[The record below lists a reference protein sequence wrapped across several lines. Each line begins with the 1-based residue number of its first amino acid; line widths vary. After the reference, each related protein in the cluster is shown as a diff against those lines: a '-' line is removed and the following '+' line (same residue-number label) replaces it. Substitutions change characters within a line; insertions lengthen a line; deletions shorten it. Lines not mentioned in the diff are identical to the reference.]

1 MSRAQHP
8 FGTYLRQYHLR
19 KAGLTQ
25 AKLARLIGYHPGV
38 LARMCR
44 GQRDLTGP
52 SGRQRVLQIIE
63 VLRAEGVLHTLA
75 EANALLNAAGM
86 HPLHTALPQEAAL
99 FDRLDHPIDPSPTP
113 IHKQKT
119 LHAPNNRF
127 IGRERERDGICALL
141 AKQRL
146 LTLTGMGGVGKTRLA
161 IEVVTQMRSQFVD
174 GIYMATFVPAAREAD
189 VLPTVM
195 SVLPW
200 FSRDADV
207 TLESLIAA
215 IHDRHTLLLLDN
227 CEHVIETSARLVDQ
241 LICHCPHLVILTTS
255 RETLQVPGEVV
266 WQVAPLSMPDTA
278 PQSLEQ
284 AMTYDAFQLF
294 VDRAQAANPQFV
306 YTEALIAAIVR
317 ICRQLDGLPLAIE
330 LAAALTNIR
339 SVEEIA
345 AQLEKRLDGL
355 VAVDRTGDPR
365 HRTLGN
371 TIDWSYK
378 LLTQAEQKTLQ
389 CLSVFAGGCTL
400 DAIQCVCA
408 EFTVDEMLQL
418 LRALANKSLLVVH
431 HQSGATRYRLLR
443 AIHEF
448 AANKLEQSVE
458 ADVAKLRHFNV
469 YLELATAC
477 RAQILGPECKRAAVA
492 IDAELDNFRA
502 AMRWSYDQVSLSEGR
517 VQLAYALRHY
527 AYLRIYFYKDLNRW
541 LKEEI
546 RRPEQH
552 SKQSY
557 AQALYGTCTT
567 LHSREEADQL
577 SSLWNSAETLL
588 AECRSLGDLVGQAY
602 ALLALNHRDWLAAN
616 HQSGLRHAQEA
627 YVLLLQSNFTVDAA
641 ELEEL
646 LIGET
651 ALTQPKAQAI
661 TYLEAEIQQLQS
673 EGATLAACHL
683 MLDRMLLIDELGQ
696 SITVAQLESMAH
708 LSIHMGL
715 LSHLE
720 FCLYRLMVR
729 DIQKALSVGK
739 AFVANERVDVDPYA
753 YAYSLQQMGRIQMEL
768 GNYDQALEWNEKSLA
783 VWKDLDEAQ
792 VSRGGLDDTWF
803 DRGQMARRMGDPQ
816 FAITCYNETIRLM
829 TTYVALHPL
838 LAMAYTGRGYAA
850 LALSDLQAAETDFKM
865 GLRIADQLR
874 KDDFRYPK
882 FNYFALH
889 ITAMAML
896 AKHNGNDE
904 QFAQLAGAAEATFV
918 DGTVLRQ
925 VCLEFE
931 SMQTLAHQQ
940 LGDPPFLR
948 HFQHGSKY
956 VDALIAEVLGEIY
969 DEANSIPNAQK
980 SRRKSGRQKV
990 TQQA

>member
-8 FGTYLRQYHLR
+8 FGTHLRQYHLR

-63 VLRAEGVLHTLA
+63 VLRAEGVLNTLT
-75 EANALLNAAGM
+75 EANALLSAAGM

-99 FDRLDHPIDPSPTP
+99 FDQLDHPIDSSPTL

-127 IGRERERDGICALL
+127 FGRERERDGICALL

-161 IEVVTQMRSQFVD
+161 IEVVAQMRSQFAD
-174 GIYMATFVPAAREAD
+174 GICMTTFVPAAREAD

-195 SVLPW
+195 SALPW
-200 FSRDADV
+200 LSRDAEV

-215 IHDRHTLLLLDN
+215 IHNRRTLLLLDN
-227 CEHVIETSARLVDQ
+227 CEHVIETSAQLVDQ

-255 RETLQVPGEVV
+255 RETLQVPGEVT

-306 YTEALIAAIVR
+306 YTEALIADIVR

-345 AQLEKRLDGL
+345 TQLEKRLDGL

-400 DAIQCVCA
+400 DAIQRVCA

-469 YLELATAC
+469 YLDLATAC
-477 RAQILGPECKRAAVA
+477 RVQLLGSACKQAAVA
-492 IDAELDNFRA
+492 IDAELDNFRV
-502 AMRWSYDQVSLSEGR
+502 AMRWSYDQDGLSEGR
-517 VQLAYALRHY
+517 VQLAYDLHRY
-527 AYLRIYFYKDLNRW
+527 SYLRNYFYKDLNQW

-546 RRPEQH
+546 RRPEKH

-557 AQALYGTCTT
+557 ARALFGACATIE
-567 LHSREEADQL
+567 SRYEADPL
-577 SSLWNSAETLL
+577 LWDAAETVL
-588 AECRSLGDLVGQAY
+588 AECRSLGDLAGQAY
-602 ALLALNHRDWLAAN
+602 ALLTLNQREWLAAN
-616 HQSGLRHAQEA
+616 HQSALRYAQEA
-627 YVLLLQSNFTVDAA
+627 HALFLEADLTVEVT
-641 ELEEL
+641 ELAEL
-646 LIGET
+646 LIGQT
-651 ALTQPKAQAI
+651 TLTQPKAQAI
-661 TYLEAEIQQLQS
+661 NYLEGEIKRLQS
-673 EGATLAACHL
+673 EGATLAACSE
-683 MLDRMLLIDELGQ
+683 MLNRMLRLNDLGQ
-696 SITVAQLESMAH
+696 ALAITQLESLAH

-739 AFVANERVDVDPYA
+739 AFVANERADVDPYA
-753 YAYSLQQMGRIQMEL
+753 YAYSLQQMGRLQMEL

-829 TTYVALHPL
+829 TTYVAPHPL
-838 LAMAYTGRGYAA
+838 LPMAYTGRGYAA
-850 LALSDLQAAETDFKM
+850 LALSDLQAAETDFKT

-896 AKHNGNDE
+896 AKHNSNDE

-940 LGDPPFLR
+940 LGDPAFLR

-956 VDALIAEVLGEIY
+956 VDALIAEVLGEVY